1 MQEEI
6 SINTPLTDKVLEK
19 LRIGDKVLIN
29 GIIYSARDAAHKR
42 LAELINQGKRPPFD
56 LTGQII
62 YYVGPT
68 PPKPGMAIGS
78 AGPTTSY
85 RMDPYTP
92 ILIAKG
98 LKSMIGK
105 GFRNQEVIKAM
116 KKYKAVYFAATG
128 GAGALISKAI
138 KKAEIVAYEDLGTEA
153 IRRMEVEDFPA
164 VVAKSRNSSSMKGNP
179 ITLTD
184 DELMEILKRSQ

>member
-6 SINTPLTDKVLEK
+6 FINTPLTDKVLEK

-42 LAELINQGKRPPFD
+42 LPELINQGKWPPFD
-56 LTGQII
+56 LTDQII

-105 GFRNQEVIKAM
+105 GFRNQEVIKTM

-164 VVAKSRNSSSMKGNP
+164 VVVNDIYGND
-179 ITLTD
+179 LY
-184 DELMEILKRSQ
+184 EQGKKRYKKT